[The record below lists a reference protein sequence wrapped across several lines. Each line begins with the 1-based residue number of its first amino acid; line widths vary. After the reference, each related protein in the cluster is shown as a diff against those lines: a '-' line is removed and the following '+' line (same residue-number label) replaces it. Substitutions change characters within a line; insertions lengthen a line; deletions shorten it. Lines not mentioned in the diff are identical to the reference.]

1 MDVYHKKSKSVK
13 LWALFGLFIG
23 LIVGLIVY
31 EVRQYVLAIEQL
43 QNYEAVRKMQ
53 SEDLKEVYKETI
65 ELEKAQKEAKKNTV
79 IESDSL

>member
-1 MDVYHKKSKSVK
+1 MDVDHKKSKSVK
-13 LWALFGLFIG
+13 LWVLFGLFIG

-31 EVRQYVLAIEQL
+31 EVRQYVLAMEQR

-53 SEDLKEVYKETI
+53 SEDLKEVYEETI